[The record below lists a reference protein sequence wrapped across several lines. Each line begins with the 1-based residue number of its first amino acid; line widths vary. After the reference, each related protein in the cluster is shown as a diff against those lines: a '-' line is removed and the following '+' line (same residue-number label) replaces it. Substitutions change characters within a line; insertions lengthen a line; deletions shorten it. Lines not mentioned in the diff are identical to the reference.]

1 MAIKISAR
9 HRLAWFPFASLPN
22 RLCLTEIE
30 SQYSF
35 TALASRPWAQMV
47 TASPPQRL
55 LVEERRR
62 KIVALLEEQ
71 ERATV
76 AELAERFGVSTVT
89 IRGDLEALGRAGALV
104 RSHGGAL
111 RRLDRPAELPISVK
125 EGLHHA
131 EKVRIGQRA
140 AEMVRPGE
148 VLILDS
154 GTTTVEVA
162 RRIRLLGVKPLTVIT
177 NALNVASELALLPQ
191 CHIIMLGGMLRPTSL
206 SLVGPQA
213 EQTLKDL
220 NADRLFLGVDGLDP
234 AVGLTTPDVLEA
246 QLNAMMIRVSRE
258 VVVVA
263 DSSKFKQRSLSLIAK
278 IENVHKVITDG
289 RADGET
295 LAVLRAAGAEVIV
308 A

>member
-1 MAIKISAR
+1 
-9 HRLAWFPFASLPN
+9 
-22 RLCLTEIE
+22 
-30 SQYSF
+30 
-35 TALASRPWAQMV
+35 MV
-47 TASPPQRL
+47 TTSPSQRL

-62 KIVALLEEQ
+62 KILELLEQQ

-76 AELAERFGVSTVT
+76 AELAERYGVSSVT
-89 IRGDLEALGRAGALV
+89 IRADLEALGRAGALV

-111 RRLDRPAELPISVK
+111 RRLDRLAELPISVK

-131 EKVRIGQRA
+131 EKVRIGRRA
-140 AEMVRPGE
+140 AEMVRPDE
-148 VLILDS
+148 TLILDS

-162 RRIRLLGVKPLTVIT
+162 RRIRLLGIKPLTVIT
-177 NALNVASELALLPQ
+177 NALNVASELAALAQ
-191 CHIIMLGGMLRPTSL
+191 CRIIMLGGILRPTSL

-246 QLNAMMIRVSRE
+246 QLNALMIRVSRE

-263 DSSKFKQRSLSLIAK
+263 DSSKFKERSLSLIARV
-278 IENVHKVITDG
+278 ESAHKVVTDG
-289 RADGET
+289 RADAET
-295 LAVLRAAGAEVIV
+295 LAALRAAGVEVIV

>member
-1 MAIKISAR
+1 MSA
-9 HRLAWFPFASLPN
+9 
-22 RLCLTEIE
+22 
-30 SQYSF
+30 
-35 TALASRPWAQMV
+35 V
-47 TASPPQRL
+47 TSADRL

-62 KIVALLEEQ
+62 RILELLEKQ

-76 AELAERFGVSTVT
+76 AELVRHFGVSAVT
-89 IRGDLEALGRAGALV
+89 IRGDLEALSRAGALV

-111 RRLDRPAELPISVK
+111 RRLDPLAELPISVK
-125 EGLHHA
+125 KGLHHE

-140 AEMVRPGE
+140 AEMVRPDE
-148 VLILDS
+148 ILILDS

-162 RRIRLLGVKPLTVIT
+162 RRIRTLGVKPLTVIT
-177 NALNVASELALLPQ
+177 NALNVASELASLPQ
-191 CHIIMLGGMLRPTSL
+191 CRIIMLGGILRPTSL

-220 NADRLFLGVDGLDP
+220 NAHRLFLGVDGFDP
-234 AVGLTTPDVLEA
+234 AVGPTTPDVLEA

-263 DSSKFKQRSLSLIAK
+263 DGSKFKQRSLSLIARV
-278 IENVHKVITDG
+278 ESLHKVVTDSG
-289 RADGET
+289 ADPEDV
-295 LAVLRAAGAEVIV
+295 AALRARSVEVIL

>member
-1 MAIKISAR
+1 MT
-9 HRLAWFPFASLPN
+9 
-22 RLCLTEIE
+22 TE
-30 SQYSF
+30 
-35 TALASRPWAQMV
+35 
-47 TASPPQRL
+47 SPPDRL
-55 LVEERRR
+55 LLEERRR
-62 KIVALLEEQ
+62 RILDLFERQ

-76 AELAERFGVSTVT
+76 SELARHFGVSSVT
-89 IRGDLEALGRAGALV
+89 IRGDLEALSSAGALV

-111 RRLDRPAELPISVK
+111 RRLDRLAELPISIK
-125 EGLHHA
+125 RTLHHA
-131 EKVRIGQRA
+131 QKVKIGQRA
-140 AEMVRPGE
+140 AELVRPDE
-148 VLILDS
+148 ILIMDS

-162 RRIRLLGVKPLTVIT
+162 RRVRLLDVKPLTVIT
-177 NALNVASELALLPQ
+177 NALNVASELSSLPQ
-191 CHIIMLGGMLRPTSL
+191 CRIIMLGGILRATSL

-234 AVGLTTPDVLEA
+234 IVGLTTPDVLEA

-278 IENVHKVITDG
+278 IESVHKVVTDSG
-289 RADGET
+289 ADAET
-295 LAVLRAAGAEVIV
+295 LDALRARGIEVIV

>member
-1 MAIKISAR
+1 MAS
-9 HRLAWFPFASLPN
+9 
-22 RLCLTEIE
+22 
-30 SQYSF
+30 
-35 TALASRPWAQMV
+35 V
-47 TASPPQRL
+47 SPPDRF

-62 KIVALLEEQ
+62 RILDLLEQQ

-76 AELAERFGVSTVT
+76 TELAEHFGVSAVT
-89 IRGDLEALGRAGALV
+89 IRGDLEALSRADALV

-111 RRLDRPAELPISVK
+111 RRLDRLAELPISVK
-125 EGLHHA
+125 QGLHHA
-131 EKVRIGQRA
+131 EKVRIGRRA
-140 AEMVRPGE
+140 AELVRPGE
-148 VLILDS
+148 ILILDS

-162 RRIRLLGVKPLTVIT
+162 RRIGLNGVKPLTVIT
-177 NALNVASELALLPQ
+177 NALNVASALSLLPQ
-191 CHIIMLGGMLRPTSL
+191 CRIIMLGGILRPTSL

-220 NADRLFLGVDGLDP
+220 NADRLFIGVDGLDP
-234 AVGLTTPDVLEA
+234 VVGLTTPDVLEA

-278 IENVHKVITDG
+278 IESVHKLVTDSG
-289 RADGET
+289 ADAET
-295 LAVLRAAGAEVIV
+295 LAALRARGVEVIV

>member
-1 MAIKISAR
+1 MATAR
-9 HRLAWFPFASLPN
+9 
-22 RLCLTEIE
+22 
-30 SQYSF
+30 
-35 TALASRPWAQMV
+35 
-47 TASPPQRL
+47 PPDRL

-62 KIVALLEEQ
+62 RILDLLERQ

-76 AELAERFGVSTVT
+76 TELVQHFGISAVT
-89 IRGDLEALGRAGALV
+89 IRGDLEALSRGGALV

-111 RRLDRPAELPISVK
+111 RRLDRLAELPISIK
-125 EGLHHA
+125 QALHHA
-131 EKVRIGQRA
+131 EKVKIGQRA
-140 AEMVRPGE
+140 AELVRPGE
-148 VLILDS
+148 ILILDS

-162 RRIRLLGVKPLTVIT
+162 RHLRLLGVKPLTVIT
-177 NALNVASELALLPQ
+177 NALNVASELSSLPQ
-191 CHIIMLGGMLRPTSL
+191 CRTIMLGGILRPTSL

-220 NADRLFLGVDGLDP
+220 NADRLFIGVDGLDP
-234 AVGLTTPDVLEA
+234 VVGLTTPDVLEA

-278 IENVHKVITDG
+278 IESVHKVVTDS
-289 RADGET
+289 RADAET
-295 LAVLRAAGAEVIV
+295 LEALRARGVEVIV

>member
-1 MAIKISAR
+1 
-9 HRLAWFPFASLPN
+9 
-22 RLCLTEIE
+22 
-30 SQYSF
+30 
-35 TALASRPWAQMV
+35 MV
-47 TASPPQRL
+47 TVSPPQRL

-62 KIVALLEEQ
+62 KILELLEKQ

-76 AELAERFGVSTVT
+76 NELAQHFGVSTVT

-111 RRLDRPAELPISVK
+111 RRLDRLAELPISVK

-140 AEMVRPGE
+140 AEMVRPDE
-148 VLILDS
+148 ILILDS

-162 RRIRLLGVKPLTVIT
+162 RRIRLLAIKPLTVIT
-177 NALNVASELALLPQ
+177 NALNVASELAALPQ
-191 CHIIMLGGMLRPTSL
+191 CRIIMLGGILRPTSL

-234 AVGLTTPDVLEA
+234 AVGLTTPDVVEA

-263 DSSKFKQRSLSLIAK
+263 DSSKFNQRSLSLIAK
-278 IENVHKVITDG
+278 VESVHKVVTDA
-289 RADGET
+289 RADAET
-295 LAVLRAAGAEVIV
+295 LEALRARNVEVIL